1 MNSYR
6 LMVTV
11 PGPIYEQ
18 LKQRAELTQR
28 SVEDEVVLAL
38 AATDSARDDL
48 STDLA
53 TTLAALPTLD
63 DDALWRLA
71 RSRVGG
77 EDAARLSDLGD
88 QRQRG
93 GLTAEELREA
103 EELVQ
108 RHDRVLVLR
117 AEAAALLK
125 QRGYGVDVL
134 LRGA

>member
-1 MNSYR
+1 
-6 LMVTV
+6 MVTV